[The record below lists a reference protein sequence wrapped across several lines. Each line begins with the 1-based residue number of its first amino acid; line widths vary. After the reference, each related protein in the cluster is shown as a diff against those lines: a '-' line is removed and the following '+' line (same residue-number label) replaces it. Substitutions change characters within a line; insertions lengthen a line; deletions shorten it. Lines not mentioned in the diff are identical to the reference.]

1 MKAQSLLTRI
11 AKIRPENRVTVLNL
25 EYGQAI
31 KIEGEGS
38 KALANYFCTEMYL
51 DGDLSTK
58 WKDVRHG
65 LGYVIPL
72 YEAPMPCF

>member
-1 MKAQSLLTRI
+1 MNIPDILSRI

-25 EYGQAI
+25 QYGPAI

-38 KALANYFCTEMYL
+38 KALANYFCKELYVDGEL
-51 DGDLSTK
+51 DTK
-58 WKDVRHG
+58 WRDVRHG